1 MMGILAREPLLWALP
16 PADRAALLAA
26 GTRRH
31 FGAADRMIQQGVAD
45 DFVIVISDGWA
56 AVRADAANG
65 RAFLLALCGP
75 GDVVGELSVLDGGP
89 HNATVTA
96 LTGLEAHVVSGACFH
111 RFLANHATV
120 GVALLRGM
128 ALRLR
133 AIDAHSRDLATLP
146 VAQRLARLLITLD
159 KDGSHHA
166 PAVRLPQQELAAA
179 IGTTRES
186 VAKCLAALRA
196 RGVLV
201 TAGRQITVVDR
212 VALAAI
218 AEV

>member
-1 MMGILAREPLLWALP
+1 MGILAREPLLSALP

-26 GTRRH
+26 GAHRH
-31 FGAADRMIQQGVAD
+31 FGAADRLIQQGMAD
-45 DFVIVISDGWA
+45 DFVIAISDGWA
-56 AVRADAANG
+56 SVRADAANG

-96 LTGLEAHVVSGACFH
+96 LTALETHVVSGESFR
-111 RFLANHATV
+111 RFLANHATA
-120 GVALLRGM
+120 GVALLHGM

-133 AIDAHSRDLATLP
+133 AIDAHGQDLATLP

-159 KDGSHHA
+159 QDGPHHP
-166 PAVRLPQQELAAA
+166 PAIRLPQQELAAA
-179 IGTTRES
+179 IGATRES

-196 RGVLV
+196 QGVLV

-212 VALAAI
+212 PALAAI
-218 AEV
+218 AGV

>member
-1 MMGILAREPLLWALP
+1 MGILAREPLLSGLP
-16 PADRAALLAA
+16 PADRAALLTA

-31 FGAADRMIQQGVAD
+31 FGATDRLIQQGITD
-45 DFVIVISDGWA
+45 DFVIAISVGWT
-56 AVRADAANG
+56 AVRVDAANG

-96 LTGLEAHVVSGACFH
+96 LTPLETHVVSSACFH
-111 RFLANHATV
+111 RFLANHAAASV
-120 GVALLRGM
+120 GLLRGM

-133 AIDAHSRDLATLP
+133 AIDAHSQDLATLP
-146 VAQRLARLLITLD
+146 VAQRLARLLVTLD
-159 KDGSHHA
+159 QNGPHRT

-179 IGTTRES
+179 IGATRES

-201 TAGRQITVVDR
+201 TSGRQITVVDHA
-212 VALAAI
+212 ALAAI
-218 AEV
+218 AEL

>member
-1 MMGILAREPLLWALP
+1 MGILAREPLLSGLP
-16 PADRAALLAA
+16 PADRAALLAV

-31 FGAADRMIQQGVAD
+31 FDAADRLIQQGVTD
-45 DFVIVISDGWA
+45 DFVLAISGGWA

-89 HNATVTA
+89 HNATVIA
-96 LTGLEAHVVSGACFH
+96 LTPLEAHVVSSACFH
-111 RFLANHATV
+111 RFLANHSAA

-146 VAQRLARLLITLD
+146 VAQRLARLLVTLD
-159 KDGSHHA
+159 QDGPRRT

-179 IGTTRES
+179 IGATRES
-186 VAKCLAALRA
+186 VAKCLAALRS

-212 VALAAI
+212 AALAAI
-218 AEV
+218 AEL